1 MNSAGD
7 FSGKVIIL
15 VGMVG
20 NGRLKNTV
28 KYKRGEEMEWG
39 ME

>member
-1 MNSAGD
+1 MNSAGV

-20 NGRLKNTV
+20 KGRPKNTM
-28 KYKRGEEMEWG
+28 KYKRGEEIE
-39 ME
+39 